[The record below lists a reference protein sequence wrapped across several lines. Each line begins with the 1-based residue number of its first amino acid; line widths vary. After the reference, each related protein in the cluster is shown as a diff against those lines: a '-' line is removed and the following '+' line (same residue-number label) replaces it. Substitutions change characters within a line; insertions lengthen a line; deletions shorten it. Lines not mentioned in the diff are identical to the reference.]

1 MRLLQAH
8 LNSLLLLLLTFMVV
22 SLSALG
28 VSTNHKWVFWLLYD
42 MYHVCDLHCMPTMT
56 QKIEVNT
63 CFDKIK
69 VILRLA
75 LSSFILVKVAHTEA
89 ARIAPKTWY
98 LSHFF
103 GVFGFWCQLK
113 MVLVSRKWQIS
124 HRGSHDCPQDP
135 SFSCNDDQTCCL
147 LPKGEV
153 PSFFPKTKEIQYQC
167 KY

>member
-8 LNSLLLLLLTFMVV
+8 LNSFLLLLLTLMVV

-28 VSTNHKWVFWLLYD
+28 VSTDHKWVVWLLYD
-42 MYHVCDLHCMPTMT
+42 MYHVCDLHCMTTMT

-89 ARIAPKTWY
+89 ARIAPKT
-98 LSHFF
+98 
-103 GVFGFWCQLK
+103 
-113 MVLVSRKWQIS
+113 
-124 HRGSHDCPQDP
+124 
-135 SFSCNDDQTCCL
+135 
-147 LPKGEV
+147 
-153 PSFFPKTKEIQYQC
+153 
-167 KY
+167 

>member
-103 GVFGFWCQLK
+103 GVFGFWCHLK
-113 MVLVSRKWQIS
+113 MTNITQRKPRLPSRPVVLLQRRPDVLPLAQ
-124 HRGSHDCPQDP
+124 GGGAFF
-135 SFSCNDDQTCCL
+135 FSKNKRNTT
-147 LPKGEV
+147 PM
-153 PSFFPKTKEIQYQC
+153 
-167 KY
+167 